1 VAREGGAQGFLL
13 DVVDVGEYWRR
24 FNRRALLT
32 GVGLILLSAAL
43 WLGLYWGMRV
53 NALWML
59 ADFGDGIAVPL
70 SHGMPLV
77 VLSGLVFECA
87 FYGKRVYDRNA
98 HANSVILEGVT
109 DPRQE
114 FVVRRT
120 LAAFDWEDSA
130 LEEVLLMAPRCTARA
145 FEVLT
150 SMVFFSEALRAHA
163 QRVVDNLSA
172 GVEWRGVEEFKPD
185 GPVVVRLLK
194 MGLVQLRV
202 KEGLG
207 ELRLTPRV
215 LRPVRDIAGA

>member
-1 VAREGGAQGFLL
+1 MAGESGAEDSLL
-13 DVVDVGEYWRR
+13 GVVDVGEYWRR

-43 WLGLYWGMRV
+43 WLGLYWGMRFV
-53 NALWML
+53 VFIWL
-59 ADFGDGIAVPL
+59 ARGGEEGAIIL
-70 SHGMPLV
+70 SHWFTLAILAV
-77 VLSGLVFECA
+77 LVFECA

-98 HANSVILEGVT
+98 HANSVVLEGVT

-120 LAAFDWEDSA
+120 LAAFNWEDNA
-130 LEEVLLMAPRCTARA
+130 LMEVALMAPRCTARA

-150 SMVFFSEALRAHA
+150 SMVFFTEALRAHA

-172 GVEWRGVEEFKPD
+172 GVEWRGVQEFKPD

-202 KEGLG
+202 KDGLG

>member
-1 VAREGGAQGFLL
+1 MAKEAGAHGFLL

-32 GVGLILLSAAL
+32 GAGLILLSAAL
-43 WLGLYWGMRV
+43 WLGLYWGMRFYV
-53 NALWML
+53 FMVLIRVGEETA
-59 ADFGDGIAVPL
+59 ASL
-70 SHGMPLV
+70 SHGMTLAI
-77 VLSGLVFECA
+77 LGGLAFECA

-120 LAAFDWEDSA
+120 LAAFDWEDNA
-130 LEEVLLMAPRCTARA
+130 LKEVVLIAPRCTARA

-150 SMVFFSEALRAHA
+150 SMVFFCEALLADA

-172 GVEWRGVEEFKPD
+172 GVEWRGVEEFTPD